1 MVVFSRNAF
10 QPRLYVADGTADDRG
25 FAACLLSPDAAAE
38 PSLPL
43 DRLFPGADLGA
54 SFLLG
59 AVAPALDTA
68 DRAAAL
74 VKAVDALLAA
84 GDAGGPRALLW
95 LDDPASV
102 KKETVRALWLNAA
115 GTETAR
121 GLEVSVARS
130 TLDFKVL
137 SGARLRRAD
146 DGNGLVL
153 RGSGGGK
160 AVTFAGAA
168 APTASEVTTAELPLA
183 GTLRGCLRFDLWIQ
197 RRSLL
202 KQLRWGFQYF
212 FPVADDPT
220 RTHRTQWYP
229 LAAEEKG
236 SFDKIGFQAAID
248 VTDLENLRV
257 APADADAG
265 RLRTFLGFTGVNVG
279 TGDPRTELDAY
290 CATRTGERLGLVPV
304 GAAAASDEL
313 RPARL
318 TFALGTTVRSGGE
331 FRELTLA
338 PEGDFHLQAANG
350 DGKERALLCGLSG
363 TETLT
368 VLPAGG
374 GYAGDRLRF
383 SGRRPACA
391 TRFPLR
397 AVSTVGPPPDPKAR
411 LLDETFRT
419 AWATVR
425 RDPARGGSVTY
436 HAQPPTAPLY
446 GRDALHTAYEPVF
459 GLLQPGY
466 ALPQADTLRF
476 PLPPYAGVTPGN
488 GGDSFTAAQAAQF
501 EAEILEPTRRGRIA
515 EGNPAP
521 VAFEKPEVPA
531 VTPTGVAV
539 VIDGPTGKWKQVL
552 LAQNRK
558 PPAGV
563 AAPIQ
568 LAFDRPEAPLQQALQ
583 SSGLFLVCADPA
595 PLGAPGGYPPPQQP
609 GIAAGFRNAITID
622 QWAFTAAVGRNSRYA
637 DYRNVVVVKG
647 RSGARAGDG
656 GGADAPAG
664 SLAALVRNP
673 DLWTARETF
682 SVPVRDGRSDPAELA
697 VLSQW
702 LQDYVAAAA
711 RAADDPV
718 RASLYARFNRIAR
731 DPLWTGVLVLRAD
744 VSAIPRD
751 LQGLL
756 GALDPATFAAHHVGA
771 DLGQIEAATLSLKDT
786 SALFGLIDYVA
797 PGYDP
802 ARGEQ
807 PVPPRPGATYD
818 FKVLT
823 LAARFENAAVRD
835 FRSLAQLTLNQVLGQ
850 PVTGMGAGGN
860 PYNTLLLAGSYQR
873 DGEQSTYVLDS
884 RGDADFRF
892 DSNVLRKAEIV
903 KARFTT
909 VEAAGKA
916 PAARF
921 DLWGLLD
928 FRVVRGEVVDPETG
942 EKVLRT
948 LDVFSFGGEDDTD
961 LPRQGLYFSGLGLD
975 LAYPGGQ
982 GTPPVFSLDTSRVAF
997 DPRQSTPRRLSM
1009 FRQLAL
1015 ELDGLASGAD
1025 ETNTPASQGYLRVAA
1040 EPSLAGV
1047 GTPWHGLR
1055 FRLSMGTPGELA
1067 GKLKLTSWLLAA
1079 WSPGS
1084 GEKSPSYRAHLGIS
1098 LPGTGGGAR
1107 LLSLQGV
1114 LRLAIGEMKMSSV
1127 PIPGDADKRDTF
1139 LLNMND
1145 IGLKFLGLLKLPP
1158 NGSTAF
1164 YLFGNP
1170 DAQGDPSELGWYA
1183 VYNQDAPKE
1192 KAALPARHGEPAPS
1206 ESGSDR

>member
-1 MVVFSRNAF
+1 MVVFSRNAHE
-10 QPRLYVADGTADDRG
+10 PRLYVADGTDDDRG
-25 FAACLLSPDAAAE
+25 FAACLLPAGVAE
-38 PSLPL
+38 APTLPL
-43 DRLFPGADLGA
+43 DQLFPGAALGA

-59 AVAPALDTA
+59 AVAPVLDSA
-68 DRAAAL
+68 DRVAAL
-74 VKAVDALLAA
+74 VRGVDAVLA
-84 GDAGGPRALLW
+84 DAPGGPRALLW
-95 LDDPASV
+95 LDDPAAV
-102 KKETVRALWLNAA
+102 KKDTVRALWMNAEA
-115 GTETAR
+115 TETVR

-137 SGARLRRAD
+137 AGVRLRRAD
-146 DGNGLVL
+146 DGDGLVL
-153 RGSGGGK
+153 RGSGGGR
-160 AVTFAGAA
+160 AVAFAGAA

-197 RRSLL
+197 RQSLL
-202 KQLRWGFQYF
+202 QKLRWGFQYF
-212 FPVADDPT
+212 FPVANDPV
-220 RTHRTQWYP
+220 RTHLTEWYP
-229 LAAEEKG
+229 LAADTNG
-236 SFDKIGFQAAID
+236 PFHRIGFNAAVD
-248 VTDLENLRV
+248 VTDLENLRLR
-257 APADADAG
+257 PGDADAG
-265 RLRTFLGFTGVNVG
+265 RLRTYLGFTGVNVG
-279 TGDPRTELDAY
+279 GGDEGPTVLAAHY
-290 CATRTGERLGLVPV
+290 ATRTGERLDLRPV
-304 GAAAASDEL
+304 GASAATGEL
-313 RPARL
+313 RAARL
-318 TFALGTTVRSGGE
+318 TFALGTTVKSGTE
-331 FRELTLA
+331 YRELTLA
-338 PEGDFHLQAANG
+338 PEGDFFLQAASG
-350 DGKERALLCGLSG
+350 DGAERELLCGLSG

-368 VLPAGG
+368 VLPAGPD
-374 GYAGDRLRF
+374 YAGDRLRF
-383 SGRRPACA
+383 GGRRPACA

-397 AVSTVGPPPDPKAR
+397 AVSTVGPPPDPRAR
-411 LLDETFRT
+411 LLDDTFRT

-425 RDPARGGSVTY
+425 RDPARGGSVVY
-436 HAQPPTAPLY
+436 RAQPPTAPLY
-446 GRDALHTAYEPVF
+446 GRDALHTAYGDVF

-476 PLPPYAGVTPGN
+476 PLPPCAGVTPGN
-488 GGDSFTAAQAAQF
+488 GGDSFTAAQVAQF
-501 EAEILEPTRRGRIA
+501 EAEILEPTRRGRIG

-521 VAFEKPEVPA
+521 VALDRPEVPA
-531 VTPTGVAV
+531 ATPTGVAV
-539 VIDGPTGKWKQVL
+539 VIDGPTGRWKQVL

-563 AAPIQ
+563 APPVQ
-568 LAFDRPEAPLQQALQ
+568 LAFDWPGAPLQQALQ
-583 SSGLFLVCADPA
+583 SSGLFLVCAAPA
-595 PLGAPGGYPPPQQP
+595 PLGAPGGYPPPP
-609 GIAAGFRNAITID
+609 PPSGTDAGFRNAVTID

-637 DYRNVVVVKG
+637 DYRNVVIVKG

-656 GGADAPAG
+656 GGTDAPAG

-682 SVPVRDGRSDPAELA
+682 SVPVREGRPDPAELA

-711 RAADDPV
+711 RAADDPA

-744 VSAIPRD
+744 VSAVPRD

-802 ARGEQ
+802 ARGDR
-807 PVPPRPGATYD
+807 PVPPAPGATYD

-835 FRSLAQLTLNQVLGQ
+835 FRSLAQLTLNELFAQ

-873 DGEQSTYVLDS
+873 DGDQSTYVLDS

-909 VEAAGKA
+909 VEAAGRA

-921 DLWGLLD
+921 DLWGFLD
-928 FRVVRGEVVDPETG
+928 FRVVRGEVVDPETN
-942 EKVLRT
+942 EKVVRT
-948 LDVFSFGGEDDTD
+948 LDVFSFGGEGDEDR
-961 LPRQGLYFSGLGLD
+961 PRRGLYFSGLGLD

-982 GTPPVFSLDTSRVAF
+982 GTAPVFSLDTSRMAF
-997 DPRQSTPRRLSM
+997 DPRQSTPRKLSM

-1025 ETNTPASQGYLRVAA
+1025 EKNTPASQGYLRVAA
-1040 EPSLAGV
+1040 APSLAGV

-1067 GKLKLTSWLLAA
+1067 GKLKLTAWLLAA

-1084 GEKSPSYRAHLGIS
+1084 GAGSPSYRAHLGIS

-1114 LRLAIGEMKMSSV
+1114 LRLAIGELKMSSV
-1127 PIPGDADKRDTF
+1127 PIPGDAEKRDTF

-1145 IGLKFLGLLKLPP
+1145 VGLKFLGLLKLPP

-1183 VYNQDAPKE
+1183 VYNQDAPRQ
-1192 KAALPARHGEPAPS
+1192 AAASPAPAL
-1206 ESGSDR
+1206 EA

>member
-1 MVVFSRNAF
+1 MVVFSRNAHE
-10 QPRLYVADGTADDRG
+10 PRLYVADGTDDDRG
-25 FAACLLSPDAAAE
+25 FAACLLSPDAAAD
-38 PSLPL
+38 PVLPL

-68 DRAAAL
+68 ERAAAL
-74 VKAVDALLAA
+74 VKAVDALLA
-84 GDAGGPRALLW
+84 DAPGGPRALFW
-95 LDDPASV
+95 LNDPASV
-102 KKETVRALWLNAA
+102 KKDTVRALWMNAQA
-115 GTETAR
+115 TETTR
-121 GLEVSVARS
+121 GMEVSVARS

-137 SGARLRRAD
+137 AGVRLRRAD
-146 DGNGLVL
+146 DGGGLLLEGRSGSQVL
-153 RGSGGGK
+153 
-160 AVTFAGAA
+160 AFAGSA
-168 APTASEVTTAELPLA
+168 APTAAEVGRAELPLA

-202 KQLRWGFQYF
+202 KKLRWGFQYF
-212 FPVADDPT
+212 FPVADPSS
-220 RTHRTQWYP
+220 RTHLTEWYP
-229 LAAEEKG
+229 LARDEPG
-236 SFDKIGFQAAID
+236 PFDRIGFNAAVD
-248 VTDLENLRV
+248 VTDLENLRLR
-257 APADADAG
+257 PGDGDAE
-265 RLRTFLGFTGVNVG
+265 RLRTYLGFTGVDG
-279 TGDPRTELDAY
+279 GGDQGPATVLAAY
-290 CATRTGERLGLVPV
+290 YATRTGEPLGLRPV
-304 GAAAASDEL
+304 GASAATGEL
-313 RPARL
+313 RAARL
-318 TFALGTTVRSGGE
+318 TFALGTTVKSGTE
-331 FRELTLA
+331 YRELTLA
-338 PEGDFHLQAANG
+338 PEGDFFLQAANG
-350 DGKERALLCGLSG
+350 DGAERALLCGLSG

-368 VLPAGG
+368 VLPAGPD
-374 GYAGDRLRF
+374 YAGDRLRF

-397 AVSTVGPPPDPKAR
+397 AVSTVGPPTDPRAR

-425 RDPARGGSVTY
+425 RDPARSGSVVY

-446 GRDALHTAYEPVF
+446 GREALHTAYDPVF

-488 GGDSFTAAQAAQF
+488 GADSFTAAQAAQF

-515 EGNPAP
+515 EGGPAP
-521 VAFEKPEVPA
+521 VAFAKPEVPA
-531 VTPTGVAV
+531 VTPTGLAV
-539 VIDGPTGKWKQVL
+539 VIDGPTGRWKQVL
-552 LAQNRK
+552 LAQNQK

-563 AAPIQ
+563 APPVQ
-568 LAFDRPEAPLQQALQ
+568 LAFDRPGAPLQQALQ

-595 PLGAPGGYPPPQQP
+595 PLGAPGGYPPPQP
-609 GIAAGFRNAITID
+609 GPGAGFRNAITID

-637 DYRNVVVVKG
+637 DYRNVVIVKG
-647 RSGARAGDG
+647 RSGAPAGGG

-682 SVPVRDGRSDPAELA
+682 SVPVRDGRSDSSELA

-702 LQDYVAAAA
+702 LQNYVAAAA
-711 RAADDPV
+711 RAADDPA

-807 PVPPRPGATYD
+807 PVPPTPGATYD

-835 FRSLAQLTLNQVLGQ
+835 FRSLAQLTLNQVFAQ

-916 PAARF
+916 PTARF

-942 EKVLRT
+942 ETVVRT
-948 LDVFSFGGEDDTD
+948 LDVFSFGGEDDRD

-982 GTPPVFSLDTSRVAF
+982 GTPPVFALDTSRVAF

-1040 EPSLAGV
+1040 EPALAGV

-1084 GEKSPSYRAHLGIS
+1084 GETSPSYRAHLGIS

-1127 PIPGDADKRDTF
+1127 PIPGDADRRDTF

-1183 VYNQDAPKE
+1183 VYNQDAPKD
-1192 KAALPARHGEPAPS
+1192 KAASPAHAL
-1206 ESGSDR
+1206 ES

>member
-1 MVVFSRNAF
+1 MVVFSRNPHE
-10 QPRLYVADGTADDRG
+10 PRLYLADGTDDDRG
-25 FAACLLSPDAAAE
+25 FAACLLPPGRAADPTLA
-38 PSLPL
+38 L
-43 DRLFPGADLGA
+43 DQLFPGADLGA

-59 AVAPALDTA
+59 AVAPALDT
-68 DRAAAL
+68 RERVAAL
-74 VKAVDALLAA
+74 VKRVDAVLA
-84 GDAGGPRALLW
+84 DAPGGPRALLW
-95 LDDPASV
+95 LNDPASV
-102 KKETVRALWLNAA
+102 TKDTVRVLWMNAQ
-115 GTETAR
+115 GTAATR
-121 GLEVSVARS
+121 GMEVSIAR
-130 TLDFKVL
+130 TRLDFKVL
-137 SGARLRRAD
+137 AGVRLARAD
-146 DGNGLVL
+146 DGSGLVL
-153 RGSGGGK
+153 QGSGGGRV
-160 AVTFAGAA
+160 VTFAGTA
-168 APTASEVTTAELPLA
+168 APPSGSISEVAAAELPLT

-197 RRSLL
+197 RRALL
-202 KQLRWGFQYF
+202 RSLRWGFQYF
-212 FPVADDPT
+212 FPLVGDVA
-220 RTHRTQWYP
+220 RTHLTAWYP
-229 LAAEEKG
+229 LAGDADG
-236 SFDKIGFQAAID
+236 AFDRIAFQAAMD
-248 VTDLENLRV
+248 VTDVENLRLR
-257 APADADAG
+257 PGDADAG
-265 RLRTFLGFTGVNVG
+265 RLRTFFGFTGMNDDARATV
-279 TGDPRTELDAY
+279 LDAFY
-290 CATRTGERLGLVPV
+290 ATRAGERLRLAPV
-304 GAAAASDEL
+304 GAPDATAEL

-318 TFALGTTVRSGGE
+318 TFALGTTVRDGAE
-331 FRELTLA
+331 YRELTLA
-338 PEGDFHLQAANG
+338 PEGDFFLQAPNG
-350 DGKERALLCGLSG
+350 DGKERELLCGLSG
-363 TETLT
+363 TETLA
-368 VLPAGG
+368 VLPAGPD
-374 GYAGDRLRF
+374 YAGDRLRF
-383 SGRRPACA
+383 GGRRPACA

-397 AVSTVGPPPDPKAR
+397 AVSTVGPPPDPAAR
-411 LLDETFRT
+411 LLDDTFRT

-425 RDPARGGSVTY
+425 RDPARAGSVVY
-436 HAQPPTAPLY
+436 RAQPPTAPLY
-446 GRDALHTAYEPVF
+446 GRDALPTPSDQVF

-466 ALPQADTLRF
+466 ALPQTDALRF

-488 GGDSFTAAQAAQF
+488 GASGFTAAQFARY

-515 EGNPAP
+515 AGNPPP
-521 VAFEKPEVPA
+521 VAFVKPVVPA

-539 VIDGPTGKWKQVL
+539 VIEGSTGRWQQVL
-552 LAQNRK
+552 LAQNQN

-568 LAFDRPEAPLQQALQ
+568 LALDWPKAPLQQALQ

-595 PLGAPGGYPPPQQP
+595 PLGAPGGYPPPQP
-609 GIAAGFRNAITID
+609 GSEAGFRNSVTID
-622 QWAFTAAVGRNSRYA
+622 QWAFTAAVGRDSRYA
-637 DYRNVVVVKG
+637 DYRNVVLVKG
-647 RSGARAGDG
+647 RSGARADDRGAAGADG
-656 GGADAPAG
+656 DAPAG
-664 SLAALVRNP
+664 SLADLVRNP

-711 RAADDPV
+711 RAAQDPA
-718 RASLYARFNRIAR
+718 RASLYARFNRIVR

-744 VSAIPRD
+744 VSSVPRD
-751 LQGLL
+751 LEGLL

-771 DLGQIEAATLSLKDT
+771 DLGQIDASTLSLKDT

-802 ARGEQ
+802 ARGAQ
-807 PVPPRPGATYD
+807 PVPPAAGATYD
-818 FKVLT
+818 FKVLS

-835 FRSLAQLTLNQVLGQ
+835 FRSLAQLTLNELFAQ
-850 PVTGMGAGGN
+850 PVTGMGRGGN
-860 PYNTLLLAGSYQR
+860 PFNTVLLTGSYQR

-884 RGDADFRF
+884 RDDADFRF
-892 DSNVLRKAEIV
+892 DSNVLRKAEVV

-916 PAARF
+916 PTARF
-921 DLWGLLD
+921 DLWGFLD
-928 FRVVRGEVVDPETG
+928 FRVVRGEVVDPETK
-942 EKVLRT
+942 EPVVRS

-961 LPRQGLYFSGLGLD
+961 EPRQGLYFSGLGLD
-975 LAYPGGQ
+975 LSYPGGR
-982 GTPPVFSLDTSRVAF
+982 GTAPVFALDPSRIAF
-997 DPRQSTPRRLSM
+997 DPRQSTPRKLSM

-1015 ELDGLASGAD
+1015 ELDGLASGMD
-1025 ETNTPASQGYLRVAA
+1025 EKNTPASQGYLRVAA
-1040 EPSLAGV
+1040 APSLAGV

-1139 LLNMND
+1139 LFNMND
-1145 IGLKFLGLLKLPP
+1145 IGLSFLGLAKLPP

-1192 KAALPARHGEPAPS
+1192 SAAGSA
-1206 ESGSDR
+1206 ESP

>member
-1 MVVFSRNAF
+1 MVVFSRNAHE
-10 QPRLYVADGTADDRG
+10 PRLYVADGTGDDRG
-25 FAACLLSPDAAAE
+25 FAAFLLPAGVEAGPTLTLE
-38 PSLPL
+38 Q
-43 DRLFPGADLGA
+43 LFPGADLRA
-54 SFLLG
+54 SALLG
-59 AVAPALDTA
+59 VVAPVLDSA
-68 DRAAAL
+68 DRVAAL
-74 VKAVDALLAA
+74 VRGVDAVLASTP
-84 GDAGGPRALLW
+84 GGLRALLW
-95 LDDPASV
+95 LNDPVRVAGD
-102 KKETVRALWLNAA
+102 TVRVLWMNPK
-115 GTETAR
+115 GTSTVR
-121 GLEVSVARS
+121 GMEVSVAR
-130 TLDFKVL
+130 TRLDFKVM
-137 SGARLRRAD
+137 SGVRLRRAD

-153 RGSGGGK
+153 EASGGGSVV
-160 AVTFAGAA
+160 AFAGTA
-168 APTASEVTTAELPLA
+168 APAARDISDVPTAALPLA
-183 GTLRGCLRFDLWIQ
+183 GTLRGCLRFDLWIT

-202 KQLRWGFQYF
+202 RNLRWGFQYF
-212 FPVADDPT
+212 FPVSGQPG
-220 RTHRTQWYP
+220 RTHLTEWYP
-229 LAAEEKG
+229 LAADVLEP
-236 SFDKIGFQAAID
+236 FDRIGFNAAMD
-248 VTDLENLRV
+248 VTDLENLRL
-257 APADADAG
+257 PPGDSDAG
-265 RLRTFLGFTGVNVG
+265 RLRTFLGFTGVNEDG
-279 TGDPRTELDAY
+279 KRTPTLLASY
-290 CATRTGERLGLVPV
+290 YATRTGERLGLRPV
-304 GAAAASDEL
+304 GASAATGEL
-313 RPARL
+313 RAARL
-318 TFALGTTVRSGGE
+318 TFALGTTVKSGAEYRE
-331 FRELTLA
+331 FTLA
-338 PEGDFHLQAANG
+338 PEGDFFLQVANG
-350 DGKERALLCGLSG
+350 DGAERALLCGLSG
-363 TETLT
+363 TETLS
-368 VLPAGG
+368 VLPAGA

-411 LLDETFRT
+411 LLDDTFRT

-425 RDPARGGSVTY
+425 RDPARSGSVVY
-436 HAQPPTAPLY
+436 RAQPPTAPLY
-446 GRDALHTAYEPVF
+446 GRDALHTAYDPVF

-466 ALPQADTLRF
+466 ALPQGDTLRF

-488 GGDSFTAAQAAQF
+488 GADGFTAAQAAQF

-521 VAFEKPEVPA
+521 VALDKPQVPA

-539 VIDGPTGKWKQVL
+539 VIDGPTGRWKQVL
-552 LAQNRK
+552 LAQNQK

-563 AAPIQ
+563 APPVQ
-568 LAFDRPEAPLQQALQ
+568 LAFDWPGAPLQQALQ

-595 PLGAPGGYPPPQQP
+595 PLGAPGGYPPPQP
-609 GIAAGFRNAITID
+609 GTAAGFRNAITID

-637 DYRNVVVVKG
+637 DYRNVVIVKG
-647 RSGARAGDG
+647 RSGAPAGDG
-656 GGADAPAG
+656 GDGGGTDAPAG

-802 ARGEQ
+802 ARGDQ
-807 PVPPRPGATYD
+807 PVPPAPGATYD

-823 LAARFENAAVRD
+823 LATRFENAAVRD
-835 FRSLAQLTLNQVLGQ
+835 FRSLAQLTLNQVFAQ
-850 PVTGMGAGGN
+850 PVTGMGANGN
-860 PYNTLLLAGSYQR
+860 AYNTLLLAGSYQR

-928 FRVVRGEVVDPETG
+928 FRVVRGEVVDPETK

-948 LDVFSFGGEDDTD
+948 LDVFSFGGEDDKD
-961 LPRQGLYFSGLGLD
+961 EPRKGLYFSGLGLD

-982 GTPPVFSLDTSRVAF
+982 GTPPVFSLDTSRMAF
-997 DPRQSTPRRLSM
+997 DPGQSTPRRLSM

-1025 ETNTPASQGYLRVAA
+1025 EKNTPASQGYLRVAA

-1127 PIPGDADKRDTF
+1127 PIPGDAGKRDTF

-1183 VYNQDAPKE
+1183 VYNQDAPE
-1192 KAALPARHGEPAPS
+1192 ETAVSTLA
-1206 ESGSDR
+1206 SGPQGPGA